1 MKDIWTY
8 KMFMKSFITSFHLVW
23 VFPWNVKTQ
32 YNHFKQKGVELV
44 LVKSPK
50 FQVPLMFDLLILSQ
64 CSISIPH

>member
-23 VFPWNVKTQ
+23 VFHWNVKTQ